1 MTAPCLAIQF
11 SDQTVLY
18 GLGSWYGLAG
28 LWAFVGFARDKRAAR
43 RHRRRTSER
52 HLHLLELL
60 GGFPGAWLAI
70 LFLRHKSSKPS
81 FLLISVLTS
90 ATNIVLVAA
99 LLYLLMPSSAPS
111 S

>member
-1 MTAPCLAIQF
+1 MTAFHLATGL
-11 SDQTVLY
+11 SDQTVFS
-18 GLGSWYGLAG
+18 GLGSWYALAG
-28 LWAFVGFARDKRAAR
+28 LWAFMSFARDKRAAR
-43 RHRRRTSER
+43 RHRRRTPER

-81 FLLISVLTS
+81 FLVVSVFTS
-90 ATNIVLVAA
+90 VTNIVVVGS
-99 LLYLLMPSSAPS
+99 LLYLLISSSTS